1 MKVLVLTTRV
11 PFIHGGAEELRNN
24 LVVNLRK
31 AGVEAEAMSL
41 PFTWDPA
48 ERLLEEMW
56 IARTIEVVNADRVIA
71 LKFPAY
77 LIPHPNKVCWVLHQ
91 YRQAYDLFDAGQSN
105 IPSTPRGDAIRQM
118 IKTADN
124 DALGSARA
132 VFTLSPIGR
141 DRMRRYNNLEAD
153 VLPQPMND
161 PELFTGGETGG
172 YVFAGGRVGLA
183 KRQALLVRALAH
195 APGVR
200 LVIAGPP
207 DDATDGPALAALAA
221 EVGVSDR
228 LTLDLRFLSRAEV
241 AGLVNGASACA
252 YIPFDED
259 SVGYVTMEAF
269 HAGKPVVSATDSGGV
284 LEIVRHGDTGLVAAP
299 TAEALGEA
307 LATITQNKAKAIS
320 LGAAGRRVLADRALT
335 WPRTIERLMA

>member
-1 MKVLVLTTRV
+1 MNVLVLTTRV
-11 PFIHGGAEELRNN
+11 PFIHGGAEELRDN
-24 LVVNLRK
+24 LVLNLRR
-31 AGVEAEAMSL
+31 AGVAAEAMSL
-41 PFTWDPA
+41 PFTWEPA
-48 ERLLEEMW
+48 ERLVEEMW

-77 LIPHPNKVCWVLHQ
+77 LVPHPNKVCWVLHQ

-105 IPSTPRGDAIRQM
+105 ISMTPRGEAIRHM
-118 IKTADN
+118 IRTADN

-132 VFTLSPIGR
+132 LFTLSPTGQ
-141 DRMRRYNNLEAD
+141 DRLRRYNKLEAQ
-153 VLPQPMND
+153 VLPQPLND
-161 PELFTGGETGG
+161 AELFTGGEPGG
-172 YVFAGGRVGLA
+172 YVFAGGRAGRA

-207 DDATDGPALAALAA
+207 DDASDGPALVALAA
-221 EVGVSDR
+221 ELGVSDR
-228 LTLDLRFLSRAEV
+228 LTLDLRFLPRAEI
-241 AGLVNGASACA
+241 AELVNGASACA

-269 HAGKPVVSATDSGGV
+269 QAGKPVVSATDSGGV
-284 LEIVRHGDTGLVAAP
+284 LEIVRHDETGLVALP

-307 LATITQNKAKAIS
+307 LSAVTHDRARAVS
-320 LGAAGRRVLADRALT
+320 MGAAGRQALANRALT
-335 WPRTIERLMA
+335 WPHTIERLLA